1 MGFGNP
7 VAERAAIERTY
18 EDTCTIVRMIPVTVN
33 NISKSQE
40 TIIVANA
47 LCALSQKSL
56 KPTNQTDAQNEIEY
70 DIKLFIAPDT
80 PIEAGDMITVKRFG
94 RDNPASNIVITFES
108 ASRPMIYPTHQEVM
122 LKERDRA

>member
-7 VAERAAIERTY
+7 IAERAAIERTY
-18 EDTCTIVRMIPVTVN
+18 EDTCNIVRMIPVTVN

-40 TIIVANA
+40 TTVVSNA
-47 LCALSQKSL
+47 ICALSQRSL

-70 DIKLFIAPDT
+70 DIKLFISPDI
-80 PIEAGDMITVKRFG
+80 PVEAGDVITVKRFG
-94 RDNPASNIVITFES
+94 RDNPASTIMLTFES

-122 LKERDRA
+122 LKERGQA

>member
-7 VAERAAIERTY
+7 IAERAAIERTY
-18 EDTCTIVRMIPVTVN
+18 EDTCTIARLMPVTVN

-40 TIIVANA
+40 TTVVSDAI
-47 LCALSQKSL
+47 CALSQRSL

-70 DIKLFIAPDT
+70 DIKLFISPD
-80 PIEAGDMITVKRFG
+80 ILVEAGDVIAVKRFG
-94 RDNPASNIVITFES
+94 RDNPASTIMLAFES

-122 LKERDRA
+122 LKERGQA

>member
-7 VAERAAIERTY
+7 LAERTAIEMTY
-18 EDTCTIVRMIPVTVN
+18 EDTCTIVRMIPLTVN

-40 TIIVANA
+40 TTVVSNA
-47 LCALSQKSL
+47 ICALSQRSL
-56 KPTNQTDAQNEIEY
+56 KPTNQTDAQNEIDY

-80 PIEAGDMITVKRFG
+80 IVEAGDMITVKRFG
-94 RDNPASNIVITFES
+94 RDNPASSIMLTFES

-122 LKERDRA
+122 LKERGQA